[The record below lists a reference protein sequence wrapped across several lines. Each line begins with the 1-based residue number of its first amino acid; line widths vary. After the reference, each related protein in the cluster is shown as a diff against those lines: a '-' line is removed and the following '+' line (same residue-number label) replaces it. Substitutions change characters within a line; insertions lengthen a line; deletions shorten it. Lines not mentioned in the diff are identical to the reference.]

1 MTNPNLQPLR
11 DLARKLES
19 EAGSWKF
26 SPAEQP
32 KQQTYG
38 ESISAVITTI
48 EARLTATLDRME
60 SQQSTVEAGDE
71 RCPECNALD
80 PMHQRHC
87 SVGVHRMMEGM
98 KRIRDTISREG

>member
-19 EAGSWKF
+19 EAESWKF

-60 SQQSTVEAGDE
+60 SQSCDCTSGRE
-71 RCPECNALD
+71 
-80 PMHQRHC
+80 H
-87 SVGVHRMMEGM
+87 VHTEG
-98 KRIRDTISREG
+98 E

>member
-19 EAGSWKF
+19 EAESWKF

-60 SQQSTVEAGDE
+60 SQQST
-71 RCPECNALD
+71 
-80 PMHQRHC
+80 
-87 SVGVHRMMEGM
+87 
-98 KRIRDTISREG
+98 